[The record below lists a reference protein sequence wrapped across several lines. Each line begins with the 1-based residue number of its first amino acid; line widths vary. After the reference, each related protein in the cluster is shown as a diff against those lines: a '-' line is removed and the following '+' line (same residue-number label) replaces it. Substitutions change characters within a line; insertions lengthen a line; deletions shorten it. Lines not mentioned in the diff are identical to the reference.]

1 MKKSR
6 LSADYSYN
14 FTVLGLTTVAREYK
28 LAWSINHAL
37 HINLIKQDDIAIEF
51 LNNNRLEISNFLHRS
66 ENSSIRLLK
75 NKSYDTN
82 DNSSLY
88 LVPELK
94 NIDYLMVLDD
104 VTGSYNVREIISAL
118 SGISIVDFVTAID
131 TDKLKSKENLIFE

>member
-66 ENSSIRLLK
+66 ENSSIRLVK

>member
-104 VTGSYNVREIISAL
+104 VTGAYNVREIISAL
-118 SGISIVDFVTAID
+118 SGISIVDFVTSID